1 MVLPQRHRL
10 RGSRVFNRIYR
21 QSQRFH
27 GTSMLLRVMAAHP
40 ALLPPPEC
48 HRPSAW
54 RGAVVVSG
62 KVSKRAVVRNRLR
75 RLLHRH
81 LLSLDPTPIQP
92 SWVVLSLKPGS
103 AELDPAQLL
112 GECSHLLR
120 QAGLT
125 K

>member
-10 RGSRVFNRIYR
+10 RGSRVFNRLYR

-27 GTSMLLRVMAAHP
+27 GHWMILRVMAAHP
-40 ALLPPPEC
+40 ALLSQPEC
-48 HRPSAW
+48 RRPSMW
-54 RGAVVVSG
+54 RVAVVISG

-75 RLLHRH
+75 RLLHGH
-81 LLSLDPTPIQP
+81 LLALNPTPLRP

-120 QAGLT
+120 QAGLMQ
-125 K
+125 

>member
-10 RGSRVFNRIYR
+10 RGSRIFNRIYR

-27 GTSMLLRVMAAHP
+27 GTSMMLRVMAANP
-40 ALLPPPEC
+40 ALLPSPEC

-54 RGAVVVSG
+54 RGAVVVSS

-81 LLSLDPTPIQP
+81 LLTLDPTPLPP
-92 SWVVLSLKPGS
+92 SWVVFSLKPGS

-112 GECSHLLR
+112 EECSHLLR
-120 QAGLT
+120 QAGLM

>member
-1 MVLPQRHRL
+1 VSLQVRRSEISTVL
-10 RGSRVFNRIYR
+10 GSN
-21 QSQRFH
+21 
-27 GTSMLLRVMAAHP
+27 
-40 ALLPPPEC
+40 
-48 HRPSAW
+48 
-54 RGAVVVSG
+54 GAGKTTILKTISG
-62 KVSKRAVVRNRLR
+62 IIDPRKGSVLGGRTVRNRLR

-81 LLSLDPTPIQP
+81 LLSLDPTPLQP

-112 GECSHLLR
+112 GECSYLLR

>member
-1 MVLPQRHRL
+1 VVLPQRHRL
-10 RGSRVFNRIYR
+10 RGSRVFNRLYR

-27 GTSMLLRVMAAHP
+27 GTSMMLRVMAAHP
-40 ALLPPPEC
+40 ALLPAPEC

-81 LLSLDPTPIQP
+81 LLALDPTPLQS
-92 SWVVLSLKPGS
+92 SWVMLSLKPGS

-112 GECSHLLR
+112 GECNHLLR
-120 QAGLT
+120 QAGLMQ
-125 K
+125 

>member
-10 RGSRVFNRIYR
+10 RGSKIFNRLYR

-27 GTSMLLRVMAAHP
+27 GTSMMLRVMAAESS
-40 ALLPPPEC
+40 LLPAPWC
-48 HRPSAW
+48 HRPSTW
-54 RGAVVVSG
+54 RAAVVVSG

-81 LLSLDPTPIQP
+81 LLILDPTPLQP
-92 SWVVLSLKPGS
+92 IWMVLSLKPGS

-120 QAGLT
+120 QAGLM

>member
-1 MVLPQRHRL
+1 
-10 RGSRVFNRIYR
+10 
-21 QSQRFH
+21 
-27 GTSMLLRVMAAHP
+27 
-40 ALLPPPEC
+40 
-48 HRPSAW
+48 
-54 RGAVVVSG
+54 VVVSG

-81 LLSLDPTPIQP
+81 LLSLDPTPQQP

-112 GECSHLLR
+112 RECSHLLR

>member
-1 MVLPQRHRL
+1 
-10 RGSRVFNRIYR
+10 
-21 QSQRFH
+21 
-27 GTSMLLRVMAAHP
+27 MLLRVMAANP

-48 HRPSAW
+48 HGSPAW
-54 RGAVVVSG
+54 RLAVVVSG

-81 LLSLDPTPIQP
+81 LLALNPTPLQP

-103 AELDPAQLL
+103 AELEPAQLL

-120 QAGLT
+120 QAGLMQ
-125 K
+125 

>member
-1 MVLPQRHRL
+1 MPQA
-10 RGSRVFNRIYR
+10 I
-21 QSQRFH
+21 
-27 GTSMLLRVMAAHP
+27 T
-40 ALLPPPEC
+40 
-48 HRPSAW
+48 W

-81 LLSLDPTPIQP
+81 LLSLDPTPLQP

>member
-1 MVLPQRHRL
+1 M
-10 RGSRVFNRIYR
+10 
-21 QSQRFH
+21 
-27 GTSMLLRVMAAHP
+27 MLRVMAADP
-40 ALLPPPEC
+40 ALLTTSEC
-48 HRPSAW
+48 QRPSAW

-81 LLSLDPTPIQP
+81 LLTLDPTPLQP

-103 AELDPAQLL
+103 AELDPALLL
-112 GECSHLLR
+112 GECSSLLR
-120 QAGLT
+120 QAGLM

>member
-1 MVLPQRHRL
+1 MALPQRHRL
-10 RGSRVFNRIYR
+10 RGSKIFNRLYR

-27 GTSMLLRVMAAHP
+27 GTSMMLRVMGADSF
-40 ALLPPPEC
+40 LLPAPGC
-48 HRPSAW
+48 HRPSTW

-81 LLSLDPTPIQP
+81 LLTLDPAPLQPI
-92 SWVVLSLKPGS
+92 WMVLSLKPGS

-112 GECSHLLR
+112 GECNHLLR
-120 QAGLT
+120 QAGLM